1 MMKVIKFENLTE
13 RQREQIVK
21 IWNAEYP
28 SNLKFSDQDAFNQY
42 LEELDDLVHYYVNGD
57 KKELIAWLA
66 TFNRQEEKWI
76 VMLVDPTQQKKG
88 LGTLLLNNVKQDE
101 AELYGW
107 VIDHNK
113 DRKENGDPYSSPLNF
128 YVRNGFEVLKDIR
141 FENGKLSAV
150 KIKWTKK

>member
-1 MMKVIKFENLTE
+1 MMKVIRIKNLTE
-13 RQREQIVK
+13 GQREKILK

-28 SNLKFSDQDAFNQY
+28 SNLKFSGLDDLNQY
-42 LEELDDLVHYYVNGD
+42 LEKLEDLVHYCVNGD

-66 TFNRQEEKWI
+66 TFNRQEERWI

-88 LGTLLLNNVKQDE
+88 LGTFLLNNAKQDV
-101 AELYGW
+101 AELNGW

-113 DRKENGDPYSSPLNF
+113 DRKENGDLYSSPLNF

-150 KIKWTKK
+150 KIKWIKN

>member
-1 MMKVIKFENLTE
+1 MKVIKFENLTE

-21 IWNAEYP
+21 IWNAVYP

-42 LEELDDLVHYYVNGD
+42 LEKLEDLLHYCVNGD
-57 KKELIAWLA
+57 NEELIAWLA
-66 TFNRQEEKWI
+66 TFNRQEERWI

-88 LGTLLLNNVKQDE
+88 LGALLLNNAKQDE
-101 AELYGW
+101 AELNGW

-113 DRKENGDPYSSPLNF
+113 DRKENGDLYPSPLNF

-141 FENGKLSAV
+141 FDDGKLSAV
-150 KIKWTKK
+150 KIKWIKN